1 MLASLFD
8 MGNHGQKWAI
18 IWAILKSRIAHMILP
33 SNRLYF
39 YPQIGIEIVNA
50 PTFKYGSGVTV
61 KQKEQTK

>member
-1 MLASLFD
+1 
-8 MGNHGQKWAI
+8 
-18 IWAILKSRIAHMILP
+18 MILP